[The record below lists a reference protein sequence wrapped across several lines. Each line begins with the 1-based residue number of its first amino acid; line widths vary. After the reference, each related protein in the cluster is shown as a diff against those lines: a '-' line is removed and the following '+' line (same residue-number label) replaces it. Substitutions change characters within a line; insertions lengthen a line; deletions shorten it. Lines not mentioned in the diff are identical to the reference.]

1 MSLSPELTPFNFVFD
16 PDKQKDSGFFSLT
29 LFNSVSFIHFSVN
42 IKWILIKNNLVHL
55 GGGFL

>member
-1 MSLSPELTPFNFVFD
+1 MSLSPELTPFTFVLD